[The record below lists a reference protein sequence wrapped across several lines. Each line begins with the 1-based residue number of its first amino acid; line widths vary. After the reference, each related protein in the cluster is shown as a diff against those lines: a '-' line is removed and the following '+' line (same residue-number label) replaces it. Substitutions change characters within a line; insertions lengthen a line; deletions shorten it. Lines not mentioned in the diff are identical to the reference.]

1 MAISAAMTVAV
12 IPARGGSK
20 SIPGKNVVPL
30 GGKPLLAWSIEV
42 ARQVPRIERI
52 VVSSDDADIQH
63 VAELYGAE
71 VDARPAHL
79 ATDTALVVDAL
90 RDLLTRW
97 HARGETIRNLVL
109 LEPTCPFRDPVD
121 IERCLNLLD
130 DEEIDSVAT
139 FKPAELNPVR
149 AWRLEGNRP
158 STFLPNVNPW
168 LPRQSLPASYQLN
181 GGVYAFRADRLT
193 DDHPG
198 ILFGRTAG
206 VIMPPER
213 SVDIDN
219 PIDLLVAKA
228 MLEQRAVEQAMEAS
242 TREP

>member
-1 MAISAAMTVAV
+1 MAV

-42 ARQVPRIERI
+42 ARQVPRIDRI
-52 VVSSDDADIQH
+52 VVSSDDADIAH

-71 VDARPAHL
+71 VDVRPAQL
-79 ATDTALVVDAL
+79 ATDTALVIDAL
-90 RDLLTRW
+90 RYLLKRW
-97 HARGETIRNLVL
+97 QAQGDSIRNLVL
-109 LEPTCPFRDPVD
+109 LEPTCPFRAPID
-121 IERCLNLLD
+121 IERCLDLLD
-130 DEEIDSVAT
+130 DEEVDSVAT
-139 FKPAELNPVR
+139 FKVAELNPVR

-158 STFLPNVNPW
+158 STFMPDVNPW

-193 DDHPG
+193 DHHPA
-198 ILFGRTAG
+198 ILFGRSAG

-228 MLEQRAVEQAMEAS
+228 MLERRATEQTTEAS
-242 TREP
+242 TRES